1 MSTDDTRTR
10 ILNAAGP
17 VFAEKGY
24 SDATVRDICQAAN
37 VNVASVNY
45 HFGDKEQLY
54 IETVTQAHEL
64 KVRQVQFPVWSADT
78 PPDDKLR
85 DFLRTLM
92 TRMLG
97 TKQAPWQTA
106 LMMREVLR
114 PTAACKAL
122 VKDYFRPDFDL
133 LLGILREILPKETPA
148 YKLHQ
153 IGFSILGQCLHY
165 RVAGDVVAIMIDE
178 QERRDHYSVPQL
190 AEHIAEFSWPLW
202 VVLRPIPNLIQQ
214 RLCSAEM
221 LLSPNFPQASTAAG
235 RGVSR

>member
-17 VFAEKGY
+17 VFAEKGF

-54 IETVTQAHEL
+54 IATVTQARAL
-64 KVRQVQFPVWSADT
+64 RVQQVQFPSWSAET
-78 PPDDKLR
+78 PPDEKLR
-85 DFLRTLM
+85 DYLRTM
-92 TRMLG
+92 ITRMLG
-97 TKQAPWQTA
+97 TNQAPWQLT
-106 LMMREVLR
+106 LMMREVLH

-122 VKDYFRPDFDL
+122 VKDHFRPDFDL
-133 LLGILREILPKETPA
+133 LVGILREILPEETPA
-148 YKLHQ
+148 YKLHL

-165 RVAGDVVAIMIDE
+165 RVAGEVVAIMIDE
-178 QERRDHYSVPQL
+178 QERHDHYSVPQL
-190 AEHIAEFSWPLW
+190 AEHIAEFSLAALGCIASYTNRSSSESGRTIPA
-202 VVLRPIPNLIQQ
+202 PIHS
-214 RLCSAEM
+214 R
-221 LLSPNFPQASTAAG
+221 ASTNAS